1 MGCLAGCDCTKEI
14 YEVTG
19 SLIENFDEPY
29 TLRQSG
35 AIVPLDF
42 YSNLQ
47 KVIDECED
55 VLVRRHADYGPK
67 NIAQSPGGALNGI
80 RVRMWDKVA
89 RINNLIDEAKDPQG
103 ESLRDSFIDI
113 ANYGMIALMVLNGDW
128 PGADKPEVSA

>member
-1 MGCLAGCDCTKEI
+1 MGCVAGCDCTT
-14 YEVTG
+14 EVTG

-29 TLRQSG
+29 TLRQSP
-35 AIVPLDF
+35 AIVTLDF

-128 PGADKPEVSA
+128 PGTDKPEVSA